1 MKKKT
6 SLILVWLYLKTKLQD
21 VLHIWDVLKRENEY
35 ISGLEC
41 EQNVELDTTA
51 LSITDLVKISYNSLK
66 IQYNSKLF
74 EVTK

>member
-1 MKKKT
+1 MVIFKNKIT
-6 SLILVWLYLKTKLQD
+6 RCFTYL
-21 VLHIWDVLKRENEY
+21 DVLKRENEY